1 MKDIL
6 NYLRELR
13 AHNNREWFNAHK
25 EEYTLL
31 RKRFELYVDKIIALL
46 SLHDEELRGLEA
58 KDCLYRIY
66 RDIRFSADKTPYK
79 CHFAAYMVRG
89 GKNNPRA
96 GYYLHIEPDNCML
109 SAGLW
114 CPEPHVLKAVRQAIY
129 DNCDEFVEILE
140 NPKFKKIYAR
150 INEERML
157 KIVPRPF
164 PRDFE
169 YGNLLKHRDYSVIGQ
184 KEESFFESEDW
195 IHRTADELLV
205 AQPLN
210 QFLNYTYDELLDL

>member
-13 AHNNREWFNAHK
+13 VHNNREWFNAHK
-25 EEYTLL
+25 EEYMML
-31 RKRFELYVDKIIALL
+31 RRRFELYVNQLIALL
-46 SLHDEELRGLEA
+46 GRYDEELRGLEA
-58 KDCLYRIY
+58 KDCIYRIY

-89 GKNNPRA
+89 GKSNPRA
-96 GYYLHIEPDNCML
+96 GYYLHVEPENCML

-114 CPEPHVLKAVRQAIY
+114 WPEPRVLKAVRQAIY
-129 DNCDEFVEILE
+129 DNCDEFLEIIE
-140 NPKFKKIYAR
+140 DADFKRIYAG

-157 KIVPRPF
+157 KITPRPF
-164 PRDFE
+164 PKDFA
-169 YGNLLKHRDYSVIGQ
+169 YPHLLRHRDYSVIGC
-184 KEESFFESEDW
+184 KDESFFEQKDW
-195 IHRTADELLV
+195 LQRTAEELLI

-210 QFLNYTYDELLDL
+210 RFLNYTFDELLDQ